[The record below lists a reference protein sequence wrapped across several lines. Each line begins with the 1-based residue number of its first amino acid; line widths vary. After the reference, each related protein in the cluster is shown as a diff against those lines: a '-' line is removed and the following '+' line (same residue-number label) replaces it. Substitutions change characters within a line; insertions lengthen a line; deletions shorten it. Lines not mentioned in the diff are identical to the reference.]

1 MYFPL
6 GYLIHLPSCF
16 DLLRVKV
23 MKVNLFVY
31 QISSFLCLKYKNNI
45 KILVGTYTWSAT

>member
-23 MKVNLFVY
+23 MKVNLF
-31 QISSFLCLKYKNNI
+31 I
-45 KILVGTYTWSAT
+45 KSPVFVLEVQKQY